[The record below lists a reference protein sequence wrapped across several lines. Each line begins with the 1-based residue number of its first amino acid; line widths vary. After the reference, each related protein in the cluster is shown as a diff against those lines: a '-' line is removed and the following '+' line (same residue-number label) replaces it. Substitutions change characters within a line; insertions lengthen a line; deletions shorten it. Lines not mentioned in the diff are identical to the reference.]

1 MLNDMTFAFSHDHVA
16 SPFTPQDLDATIA
29 WYSRNL
35 GFTVDQRF
43 ESHGTTFVYL
53 TAGDAK
59 IELLAGA
66 SDHGGAPADNVL
78 TSMDPSRLHHFC
90 LAVADLDAAVAGS
103 SSSTCR

>member
-1 MLNDMTFAFSHDHVA
+1 MMLNDMTFTFSHDHVGITV
-16 SPFTPQDLDATIA
+16 TPQDLDATIA

-66 SDHGGAPADNVL
+66 SQRNGAPAA
-78 TSMDPSRLHHFC
+78 TSSRAWTRRGC
-90 LAVADLDAAVAGS
+90 TTSAS
-103 SSSTCR
+103 RWQISTRR